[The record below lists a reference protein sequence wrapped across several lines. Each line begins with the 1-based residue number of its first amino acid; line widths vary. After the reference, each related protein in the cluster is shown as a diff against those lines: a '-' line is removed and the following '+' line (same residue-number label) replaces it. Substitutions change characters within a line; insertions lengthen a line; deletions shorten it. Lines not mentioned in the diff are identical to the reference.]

1 MNVPV
6 EGDGSVAI
14 ADSVSKPEDYEDL
27 RAEMDFL
34 VVISNCP
41 QRGNPCSGFEPTPV
55 RAIVYSPLP
64 GLKIHFCF

>member
-1 MNVPV
+1 
-6 EGDGSVAI
+6 
-14 ADSVSKPEDYEDL
+14 VSKPEDYEDL

-41 QRGNPCSGFEPTPV
+41 QRGNPCSDFEPTPV